1 MTDPTPRVYLVC
13 RTDLELSPG
22 KLAAQIFH
30 AGTGLLAA
38 LPAETRARYET
49 DPRRRAIALR
59 ASSLARLEKARAA
72 AAAADLPHHLQIDGG
87 LTEIPADTPTVLAFG
102 PVRRDDLP
110 KALQRLQA
118 L

>member
-38 LPAETRARYET
+38 LPAET
-49 DPRRRAIALR
+49 
-59 ASSLARLEKARAA
+59 RLEKARAA